1 MATALITGASKGLGA
16 EFAWQLAAARHDLV
30 LVARS
35 EDALEELAAK
45 IRGAAGVD
53 VEVMVADLS
62 DPDDL
67 EQVAERVGDSERPV
81 SLLVNNAGYGIG
93 KDIIDSDWETEK
105 AVLDVLITAPLRLS
119 QVAAKAMVERGHGA
133 VLNVSSIAAH
143 LANTTYAA
151 HKRWV
156 LDFTQALA
164 TQLRGTNVT
173 ATAVLPGLTKTE
185 FHSHPT
191 LEHMRGEFPDA
202 TWLTAEQVVSS
213 AIAAVRR
220 GDVVVTPS
228 ARYAIAGGIM
238 RMLPSSLT
246 RRMNSMRSR

>member
-1 MATALITGASKGLGA
+1 MATVLITGASKGLGK
-16 EFAWQLAAARHDLV
+16 EFAWELAAGFHDLV

-35 EDALEELAAK
+35 ADALAELAED
-45 IRGAAGVD
+45 IRGVAGVD
-53 VEVMVADLS
+53 VEVLVADLS
-62 DPDDL
+62 NPDDL
-67 EQVAERVGDSERPV
+67 DSVAARVADPDRPV
-81 SLLVNNAGYGIG
+81 SLLINNAGYGIG
-93 KDIIDSDWETEK
+93 QDVIDSDWETEK
-105 AVLDVLITAPLRLS
+105 AVLDVLVTAPLRLS
-119 QVAAKAMVERGHGA
+119 QAAAKAMAERGHGA
-133 VLNVSSIAAH
+133 ILNVSSIAAH

-156 LDFTQALA
+156 LDFTEALA

-173 ATAVLPGLTKTE
+173 ATAVLPGLVKTE

-191 LEHMRGEFPDA
+191 LEHMRDEFPDA

-213 AIAAVRR
+213 ALAAVRR

-228 ARYAIAGGIM
+228 AKYAIAGVIM
-238 RMLPSSLT
+238 RMLPSAVT